1 MNISYW
7 KNPMETKKEIEN
19 TSIDVFLERVK
30 NGFWKHDVELI
41 RNEQDELKRKTQ
53 KKAMPCVTISG
64 IFSERK
70 ESGLIKHSGFI
81 CIDIDGFNDKTQLEK
96 DQYTYSVINS
106 IGGNGLA
113 VIVKIEPSKHKESY
127 IFLSEYYFNLFG
139 IKVDEAPKNP
149 ASCRYVT
156 FDSELF
162 INPKSKKSKFK
173 VEAKKK
179 INTLALIIPKTDV
192 SDLVNEVNKNIAE
205 DYKDYLSLGF
215 SCAVGFGEEGRSYFH
230 KLCMFSSKYD
240 SDVVDRNY
248 NRFLKGGNQG
258 ITIGTFYFYLKE
270 GGANLNKYQNDKKIN
285 QISLNKRLDISKA
298 QSIQEIISTSKL
310 DEKQA
315 RDLVDE
321 VYSRKDIDIR
331 NVGGVENIINNVQNF
346 IFKQYKIRKNL
357 ITKKY
362 EIDNEEMKD
371 KHFND
376 LYLMSRMTFDDNAVT
391 FDLCL
396 RIIMS
401 SATVE
406 FNPIQDYIEKNSFR
420 NSTGNIQKICDS
432 IISET
437 SMKKTWIKKWL
448 LSIIACYEGFPVR
461 SVLCFTGG
469 QNTGKTEFF
478 RRLMPTAL
486 RPYYAESNMDKG
498 KDDELL
504 MCENLIVMDD
514 EMGGKS
520 KQDEKRFKELTSKN
534 FFSLRAPYAKANEH
548 FKRLA
553 LLCGTTNEKAVIND
567 PTGNT
572 RILPIEVQ
580 SINHELYNSVN
591 KDELF
596 MELYREYT
604 KGTEWQL
611 DKEEVKILMEISE
624 EFETIPFER
633 ELILKFFEVPEGSY
647 STEMTA
653 TEIKDWI
660 ETYSKQKIFSM
671 KKLGTEL
678 KKLFGNPIST
688 RRGRCYQV
696 IQKFTQTEI
705 PATWI
710 D

>member
-1 MNISYW
+1 MEINYW
-7 KNPMETKKEIEN
+7 ENPMSTKKPIE
-19 TSIDVFLERVK
+19 TTTIDVFLDRVK
-30 NGFWKHDVELI
+30 NGYWKHEAEKI
-41 RNEQDELKRKTQ
+41 RTEKNEEKRKAL
-53 KKAMPCVTISG
+53 KKSMPCVTVSG
-64 IFSERK
+64 IFRERK
-70 ESGLIKHSGFI
+70 ESELTKHSGFI
-81 CIDIDGFNDKTQLEK
+81 CIDIDGFNDKKQLEA

-113 VIVKIEPSKHKESY
+113 VIVKIEPAKHKESY
-127 IFLSEYYFNLFG
+127 RFLSEYYFNLFG

-156 FDSELF
+156 FDTDLF
-162 INPKSKKSKFK
+162 INPKAKKSKFK
-173 VEAKKK
+173 IDKPKRV
-179 INTLALIIPKTDV
+179 NTLALIIPKSDV
-192 SDLVNEVNKNIAE
+192 GELVNQVNQNVAENYE
-205 DYKDYLSLGF
+205 DYLKLGF
-215 SCAVGFGEEGRSYFH
+215 ACATGFGENGRDYFH
-230 KLCMFSSKYD
+230 KLCMFSAKYD
-240 SDVVDRNY
+240 SNVVDRNY
-248 NRFLKGGNQG
+248 TRFLKGSNQG
-258 ITIGTFYFYLKE
+258 ITIGTFYYYLKQ
-270 GGANLNKYQNDKKIN
+270 GGADLTTYQSDK
-285 QISLNKRLDISKA
+285 QISEIALNKRLNVSKVESV
-298 QSIQEIISTSKL
+298 QKLLSKTKL

-315 RDLVDE
+315 IELVDE
-321 VYSRKDIDIR
+321 VYSRNDIDIR
-331 NVGGVENIINNVQNF
+331 NSGGVENIINNVQNF
-346 IFKQYKIRKNL
+346 IYNYHKIRKNI

-362 EIDNEEMKD
+362 EIDGEEMKD

-376 LYLMSRMTFDDNAVT
+376 LYLKSRLTFDDNAVT
-391 FDLCL
+391 FDLVV

-401 SATVE
+401 SATPE
-406 FNPIQDYIEKNSFR
+406 FNPIQQYIEKNSFR

-432 IISET
+432 IISNT
-437 SMKKTWIKKWL
+437 SMKKTWITKWL
-448 LSIIACYEGFPVR
+448 LSLIACYEGHPVR
-461 SVLCFTGG
+461 SVLCLTGG

-478 RRLMPTAL
+478 RRLMPPAL

-534 FFSLRAPYAKANEH
+534 FFSLRAPYAKSNEH

-572 RILPIEVQ
+572 RILPIEVE

-604 KGTEWQL
+604 SGAEWQL
-611 DKEEVKILMEISE
+611 DKEEVKILMYISE

-633 ELILKFFEVPEGSY
+633 ELILKLFEVPEGNFH
-647 STEMTA
+647 TEMTA

-660 ETYSKQKIFSM
+660 ESNTKQKIMSM

-696 IQKFTQTEI
+696 VQKFNNNTEN
-705 PATWI
+705 TSWI
-710 D
+710 E

>member
-1 MNISYW
+1 MS
-7 KNPMETKKEIEN
+7 TKKAIES
-19 TSIDVFLERVK
+19 TTIDVFLDRVK
-30 NGFWKHDVELI
+30 NGFWKHEVEKL
-41 RNEQDELKRKTQ
+41 RFEKNDEKRKAL
-53 KKAMPCVTISG
+53 KKTMPCVTISG
-64 IFSERK
+64 IFDERK
-70 ESGLIKHSGFI
+70 EVGLIKHSGFI
-81 CIDIDGFNDKTQLEK
+81 CIDIDGYNDKTKLEG

-113 VIVKIEPSKHKESY
+113 VIVKVEPSKHKESY
-127 IFLSEYYFNLFG
+127 RFLSEYYFNLFG

-156 FDSELF
+156 FDKDVF
-162 INPKSKKSKFK
+162 INPKSKKSKFVNEK
-173 VEAKKK
+173 PKK
-179 INTLALIIPKTDV
+179 INTLALIIPKSDV
-192 SDLVNEVNKNIAE
+192 GDLVNQVNQNVAE
-205 DYKDYLSLGF
+205 NYDDYLKLGF
-215 SCAVGFGEEGRSYFH
+215 ACAVGFGENGRDYFH
-230 KLCMFSSKYD
+230 KLCQFSTKYD
-240 SDVVDRNY
+240 SNIVDKNY

-258 ITIGTFYFYLKE
+258 ITIGTFYYYLKQ
-270 GGANLNKYQNDKKIN
+270 GGADLSTYQSDKKIN
-285 QISLNKRLDISKA
+285 EIALNKRLNISKIE
-298 QSIQEIISTSKL
+298 SVQELLSKTKL

-315 RDLVDE
+315 TELVEE
-321 VYSRKDIDIR
+321 VYGRKDIDIR
-331 NVGGVENIINNVQNF
+331 NSGGVENIINNVQNF
-346 IFKQYKIRKNL
+346 IYKQHKIKKNL

-362 EIDNEEMKD
+362 EIDGEEMKD

-376 LYLMSRMTFDDNAVT
+376 LYLKSRLTFDDNAVT
-391 FDLCL
+391 FDLVT

-401 SATVE
+401 SATSE
-406 FNPIQDYIEKNSFR
+406 FNPIQEYINKNSTKK
-420 NSTGNIQKICDS
+420 SEGNIKKICES
-432 IISET
+432 IISNT
-437 SMKKTWIKKWL
+437 SMKDTWIRKWL
-448 LSIIACYEGFPVR
+448 LSLIACYEGHPVR
-461 SVLCFTGG
+461 SVLCLTGG

-478 RRLMPTAL
+478 RRLLPAAL
-486 RPYYAESNMDKG
+486 QPYYAESNMDKG

-572 RILPIEVQ
+572 RILPVEVE
-580 SINHELYNSVN
+580 SINHELYNSIN

-604 KGTEWQL
+604 KGSEWQL
-611 DKEEVKILMEISE
+611 DKEEVKILMYISE

-633 ELILKFFEVPEGSY
+633 ELILKFFEVPEGHY
-647 STEMTA
+647 ATEMTA

-660 ETYSKQKIFSM
+660 ENNSKQKILSM

-688 RRGRCYQV
+688 RRGRCYRV
-696 IQKFTQTEI
+696 IQKLTNN
-705 PATWI
+705 I
-710 D
+710 DTPSWQD

>member
-1 MNISYW
+1 M
-7 KNPMETKKEIEN
+7 TTTKEIEK
-19 TSIDVFLERVK
+19 TSIDVFLDRVK
-30 NGFWKHDVELI
+30 NGFWKHEVERI
-41 RNEQDELKRKTQ
+41 RNEKDEIKRKSL

-64 IFSERK
+64 TFSERK
-70 ESGLIKHSGFI
+70 ESGLIKHSSFI
-81 CIDIDGFNDKTQLEK
+81 CIDIDGFNDKTQLIN

-127 IFLSEYYFNLFG
+127 IFLSEYYFKLFG

-156 FDSELF
+156 FDTDLF
-162 INPKSKKSKFK
+162 INTKSKKSKFK
-173 VEAKKK
+173 VEPKKK
-179 INTLALIIPKTDV
+179 INTLALIVPKSDV
-192 SDLVNEVNKNIAE
+192 SDLVNEVNQNVAE

-215 SCAVGFGEEGRSYFH
+215 SCAVGFGEEGRNYFH
-230 KLCMFSSKYD
+230 KLCMFSQKYD
-240 SDVVDRNY
+240 SDIVDRNY

-258 ITIGTFYFYLKE
+258 ITIGTFYYYLKI
-270 GGANLNKYQNDKKIN
+270 GGANLSKYQNDKKIN
-285 QISLNKRLDISKA
+285 EISLNKRLNISKA
-298 QSIQEIISTSKL
+298 QSVQEIISTSKL

-315 RDLVDE
+315 RDLVEE
-321 VYSRKDIDIR
+321 VYSRNDIDIR
-331 NVGGVENIINNVQNF
+331 HTGGVENIINNVQNF
-346 IFKQYKIRKNL
+346 IYKQHKIRKNT

-362 EIDNEEMKD
+362 EIDGQEMKD

-376 LYLMSRMTFDDNAVT
+376 LYLKSRMTFDDNAVT

-401 SATVE
+401 SATNE
-406 FNPIQDYIEKNSFR
+406 FNPIQDYIEKNAYR
-420 NSTGNIQKICDS
+420 NSTGNIKKIIDC
-432 IISET
+432 IISKT
-437 SMKKTWIKKWL
+437 PMKEIWIKKWL

-461 SVLCFTGG
+461 SVLCLTGG

-478 RRLMPTAL
+478 RRLMPSAL

-572 RILPIEVQ
+572 RILPIEVD

-604 KGTEWQL
+604 MGTEWQL
-611 DKEEVKILMEISE
+611 NKEEVKILMEVSE

-633 ELILKFFEVPEGSY
+633 ELILKLFEIPNGGY
-647 STEMTA
+647 SMEMTA

-660 ETYSKQKIFSM
+660 ETNTKQKILSI

-678 KKLFGNPIST
+678 KKLFGDPIST
-688 RRGRCYQV
+688 RRGRCYKV
-696 IQKFTQTEI
+696 IQKKTNRTEN
-705 PATWI
+705 I
-710 D
+710 DDLMPF

>member
-1 MNISYW
+1 MEINYW
-7 KNPMETKKEIEN
+7 KNPMTVNEPTET
-19 TSIDVFLERVK
+19 TTIDVFLERVK
-30 NGFWKHDVELI
+30 NGFWKHEVEKV
-41 RNEQDELKRKTQ
+41 RCEQNNEKRKSL
-53 KKAMPCVTISG
+53 KKSMPCVTISG
-64 IFSERK
+64 IFNHRNEI
-70 ESGLIKHSGFI
+70 GLLKHSGFI
-81 CIDIDGFNDKTQLEK
+81 CIDIDGFNDKKQLEL

-127 IFLSEYYFNLFG
+127 RFLSEYYFNLFG
-139 IKVDEAPKNP
+139 VKVDEAPKNP

-156 FDSELF
+156 FDTNLF
-162 INPKSKKSKFK
+162 INQKSKKSKFK
-173 VEAKKK
+173 IDKPKK

-192 SDLVNEVNKNIAE
+192 SELVNQVNQNIAE
-205 DYKDYLSLGF
+205 NYDDYLKLGF
-215 SCAVGFGEEGRSYFH
+215 SCAVGFGEEGRAYFH
-230 KLCMFSSKYD
+230 KLCMFSAKYD
-240 SDVVDRNY
+240 SNIVDKNY
-248 NRFLKGGNQG
+248 TRFLKGKNNG
-258 ITIGTFYFYLKE
+258 ITIGTFYYYLKQ
-270 GGANLNKYQNDKKIN
+270 GGADLTTYQSDKKIN
-285 QISLNKRLDISKA
+285 EIALNKRLNISKA
-298 QSIQEIISTSKL
+298 ESIQSILSKTKL

-315 RDLVDE
+315 IELVEE
-321 VYSRKDIDIR
+321 VYNRNDIDIR
-331 NVGGVENIINNVQNF
+331 NSGGVENIINNIQNF
-346 IFKQYKIRKNL
+346 IFNHHKIKKNS

-362 EIDNEEMKD
+362 EIDGQEMKD

-376 LYLMSRMTFDDNAVT
+376 LYLKSRLTFDDNAVT
-391 FDLCL
+391 FDLVL

-401 SATVE
+401 SATPE
-406 FNPIQDYIEKNSFR
+406 FNPIQEYINKNEHR
-420 NSTGNIQKICDS
+420 NSEGNIQKICDS
-432 IISET
+432 VISNT
-437 SMKKTWIKKWL
+437 SMKQTWIKKWL
-448 LSIIACYEGFPVR
+448 LSIIACYEGHPVR
-461 SVLCFTGG
+461 SVLCLTGG

-478 RRLMPTAL
+478 RRLLPAAL
-486 RPYYAESNMDKG
+486 KPYYAESNMDKG

-553 LLCGTTNEKAVIND
+553 LLCGTTNEKAIIND

-572 RILPIEVQ
+572 RILPVEVD

-596 MELYREYT
+596 MELYREYST
-604 KGTEWQL
+604 GAEWQL
-611 DKEEVKILMEISE
+611 NKEEVKVLMSISE

-633 ELILKFFEVPEGSY
+633 ELVLKMFDVPIGDFCQ
-647 STEMTA
+647 EMTA

-660 ETYSKQKIFSM
+660 ENNSKQKIMSL

-688 RRGRCYQV
+688 RRGRCYRV
-696 IQKFTQTEI
+696 IQKFNNNTDHT
-705 PATWI
+705 TWMN
-710 D
+710 